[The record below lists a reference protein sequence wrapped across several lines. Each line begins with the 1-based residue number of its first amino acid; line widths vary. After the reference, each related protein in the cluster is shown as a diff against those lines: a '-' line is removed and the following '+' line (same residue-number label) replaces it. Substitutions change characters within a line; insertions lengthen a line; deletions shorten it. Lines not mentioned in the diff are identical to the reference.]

1 MEVKI
6 SEDVF
11 QNKPVLTQGLGSKR
25 KEMYYS
31 SQGDFFCFIC
41 LSSIATITLDFVRF
55 ITHWNGMRK
64 VFYFPNLAYGIGMR
78 IFTFCIWKTL
88 AKQAKSKYQTRE
100 VVFHQ
105 ISKPVKIA
113 ENARRG
119 VSDIL
124 TQFKVFDIVLK
135 QVCRVFHATFSKK
148 VILDEKLKM
157 QNEDFFIRYPE
168 MSRFMMSLRKFG
180 HQSSNIA
187 LHKLRIPTV
196 AALHYTTQWKL
207 GSIPW

>member
-31 SQGDFFCFIC
+31 SQGDFFCFIS

-64 VFYFPNLAYGIGMR
+64 VFYFPNLAYGIGIR

-124 TQFKVFDIVLK
+124 T
-135 QVCRVFHATFSKK
+135 
-148 VILDEKLKM
+148 
-157 QNEDFFIRYPE
+157 
-168 MSRFMMSLRKFG
+168 
-180 HQSSNIA
+180 
-187 LHKLRIPTV
+187 
-196 AALHYTTQWKL
+196 
-207 GSIPW
+207 